1 MLMRKTNL
9 IPCLENI
16 RMNVIGVILGGG
28 AGTRLQPLTSER
40 SKPAVPIA
48 GKYRLVDVPISNCI
62 NNDIKRIYVLT
73 QFNSESLHRHIQ
85 TTYRFDSFSR
95 SFVRILAAQQTPE
108 GDKWYTGT
116 ADAVRKTLIHYN
128 EENPDYVVILS
139 GDQLYSM
146 NFKDMLEQHVKN
158 QAEVTIAT
166 KPTSDRRDAGAL
178 GILQVSEDSR
188 IVHFVEKPG
197 NTPELTALR
206 APMYEEETFLASMGI
221 YIFNT
226 DVLRRLLDSDDQDFG
241 KEVIPKAIANT
252 RVYSYVYE
260 GYWRDI
266 GTIRNFWES
275 SLQLTDDVP
284 EFNLYDTESRLY
296 TRMRFLP
303 PSKVLGCTVNHAL
316 LSEGCI
322 LSGKEVTRSIVGIR
336 GVIGEGT
343 VMRNTVMMG
352 ADYFEAER
360 PGHKSGIRL
369 GIGKDCFV
377 EDAIIDKNARIGDR
391 VTISPK
397 GKADGVWPT
406 HTISDGV
413 IVVAKGAV
421 IPSDT
426 VL

>member
-1 MLMRKTNL
+1 
-9 IPCLENI
+9 
-16 RMNVIGVILGGG
+16 MNVIGVILGGG

-62 NNDIKRIYVLT
+62 NNDIRRIYVLT

-85 TTYRFDSFSR
+85 TTYRFDSFSH

-108 GDKWYTGT
+108 GDAWYTGT
-116 ADAVRKTLIHYN
+116 ADAVRKTLSHYK
-128 EENPDYVVILS
+128 EDQADYVVILS

-146 NFKDMLEQHVKN
+146 DFKKMLEDHVARG
-158 QAEVTIAT
+158 AEVTIAT
-166 KPTSDRRDAGAL
+166 KPTDRRDAGSL
-178 GILQVSEDSR
+178 GILQVDEQSK
-188 IVHFVEKPG
+188 IINFVEKPG
-197 NTPELTALR
+197 DTPELTALR
-206 APMYEEETFLASMGI
+206 APFYEEERYLASMGI
-221 YIFNT
+221 YVFNT
-226 DVLRRLLDSDDQDFG
+226 EVLKRLLEGNDQDFG
-241 KEVIPKAIANT
+241 KEVIPKAIHNT
-252 RVYSYVYE
+252 KVYSHIYE

-284 EFNLYDTESRLY
+284 EFNLYDVESRLY

-303 PSKVLGCTVNHAL
+303 PSKVLGCVVNHCL

-322 LSGKEVTRSIVGIR
+322 LSGREVTRSIVGVR
-336 GVIGEGT
+336 GVIGQGT

-352 ADYFEAER
+352 ADYYEEEQ
-360 PGHKSGIRL
+360 KDDTSGVRL
-369 GIGKDCFV
+369 GIGRDCYI

-391 VTISPK
+391 VVVSPK
-397 GKADGVWPT
+397 EKKDGVYANYT
-406 HTISDGV
+406 VSDGV
-413 IVVAKGAV
+413 IVVPKGAV
-421 IPSDT
+421 IPPDT

>member
-1 MLMRKTNL
+1 
-9 IPCLENI
+9 
-16 RMNVIGVILGGG
+16 MNVIGVILGGG

-108 GDKWYTGT
+108 GDAWYTGT
-116 ADAVRKTLIHYN
+116 ADAVRKTLNHYK
-128 EENPDYVVILS
+128 EDQPDYVVILS

-146 NFKDMLEQHVKN
+146 DFKMMLRDHVSRG
-158 QAEVTIAT
+158 AEVTIAT
-166 KPTSDRRDAGAL
+166 KPTDRRDAGAL
-178 GILQVSEDSR
+178 GILQVDEQSR
-188 IVHFVEKPG
+188 IVNFVEKPG
-197 NTPELTALR
+197 DTPALTALR
-206 APMYEEETFLASMGI
+206 APFYDEERYLASMGI

-226 DVLRRLLDSDDQDFG
+226 EVLKRLLDGNDQDFG
-241 KEVIPKAIANT
+241 KEVIPKAIHNT
-252 RVYSYVYE
+252 KVFSHIYE

-284 EFNLYDTESRLY
+284 EFNLYDVESRLY

-303 PSKVLGCTVNHAL
+303 PSKVLGCVVNHCL

-322 LSGKEVTRSIVGIR
+322 LSGREVTRSIIGVR
-336 GVIGEGT
+336 GVIGQGT

-352 ADYFEAER
+352 ADFYEQEN
-360 PGHKSGIRL
+360 KNDSGIPL
-369 GIGKDCFV
+369 GIGRDCYI

-391 VTISPK
+391 VVISPK
-397 GKADGVWPT
+397 EKKDGVYQNYT
-406 HTISDGV
+406 VSDGV

>member
-1 MLMRKTNL
+1 
-9 IPCLENI
+9 
-16 RMNVIGVILGGG
+16 MNVIGVILGGG

-108 GDKWYTGT
+108 GEAWYTGT
-116 ADAVRKTLIHYN
+116 ADAVRKTLSHYKDDQA
-128 EENPDYVVILS
+128 DYVVILS

-146 NFKDMLEQHVKN
+146 DFKKMLEDHVARG
-158 QAEVTIAT
+158 AEVTIAT
-166 KPTSDRRDAGAL
+166 KPTDRRDAGSL
-178 GILQVSEDSR
+178 GILQVDEQSK
-188 IVHFVEKPG
+188 IINFVEKPG
-197 NTPELTALR
+197 DTPELTALR
-206 APMYEEETFLASMGI
+206 APFYEEELFLASMGI
-221 YIFNT
+221 YVFNT
-226 DVLRRLLDSDDQDFG
+226 DVLKRLLDGNDQDFG
-241 KEVIPKAIANT
+241 KEVIPKAIHDT
-252 RVYSYVYE
+252 KVYSHIYE

-284 EFNLYDTESRLY
+284 EFNLYDVESRLY

-303 PSKVLGCTVNHAL
+303 PSKVLGCIVNHCL

-322 LSGKEVTRSIVGIR
+322 LSGREVTRSIVGVR
-336 GVIGEGT
+336 GVIGQGT

-352 ADYFEAER
+352 ADYYEDEQ
-360 PGHKSGIRL
+360 KDDSSGIRL
-369 GIGKDCFV
+369 GIGRDCYI

-391 VTISPK
+391 VVISPK
-397 GKADGVWPT
+397 EKKDGVYGYYT
-406 HTISDGV
+406 VSDGV
-413 IVVAKGAV
+413 IVVSKGAV
-421 IPSDT
+421 IPPDT

>member
-1 MLMRKTNL
+1 
-9 IPCLENI
+9 
-16 RMNVIGVILGGG
+16 MNVIGVILGGG

-85 TTYRFDSFSR
+85 TTYRFDSFSN

-108 GDKWYTGT
+108 GDAWYTGT
-116 ADAVRKTLIHYN
+116 ADAVRKTLSHYK
-128 EENPDYVVILS
+128 EDQADYVVILS
-139 GDQLYSM
+139 GDQLYAM
-146 NFKDMLEQHVKN
+146 DFKKMLEDHVARG
-158 QAEVTIAT
+158 AEVTIAT
-166 KPTSDRRDAGAL
+166 KPTDRRDAGAL
-178 GILQVSEDSR
+178 GILQVDENSR
-188 IVHFVEKPG
+188 IVNFVEKPG
-197 NTPELTALR
+197 DTPELTALR
-206 APMYEEETFLASMGI
+206 APFYEEERYLASMGI

-226 DVLRRLLDSDDQDFG
+226 EVLKRLLNGTDQDFG
-241 KEVIPKAIANT
+241 KEVIPKAIHNT
-252 RVYSYVYE
+252 RVYSHIYE

-284 EFNLYDTESRLY
+284 EFNLYDVEHRLY

-303 PSKVLGCTVNHAL
+303 PSKVLGCVVNHCL

-322 LSGKEVTRSIVGIR
+322 LSGREVTRSLIGVR

-352 ADYFEAER
+352 ADYYEAE
-360 PGHKSGIRL
+360 HKDDTSGVAL
-369 GIGKDCFV
+369 GIGRNCYI

-391 VTISPK
+391 VVVSPK
-397 GKADGVWPT
+397 EKKDGVYEKY
-406 HTISDGV
+406 TISDGV
-413 IVVAKGAV
+413 IVVPKGAV
-421 IPSDT
+421 IPPDT

>member
-1 MLMRKTNL
+1 
-9 IPCLENI
+9 
-16 RMNVIGVILGGG
+16 MNVIGVILGGG

-108 GDKWYTGT
+108 GDAWYTGT
-116 ADAVRKTLIHYN
+116 ADAVRKTLSHYK
-128 EENPDYVVILS
+128 EDQAEYVVILS

-146 NFKDMLEQHVKN
+146 DFKKMLEDHVSRG
-158 QAEVTIAT
+158 AEVTIAT
-166 KPTSDRRDAGAL
+166 KPTDRRDAGSL
-178 GILQVSEDSR
+178 GILQVDESSK
-188 IVHFVEKPG
+188 IINFVEKPG
-197 NTPELTALR
+197 DTPELTALR
-206 APMYEEETFLASMGI
+206 APFYEEERYLASMGI

-226 DVLRRLLDSDDQDFG
+226 EVLKRLLEGNDQDFG
-241 KEVIPKAIANT
+241 KEVIPKAIHNT
-252 RVYSYVYE
+252 KVYSHIYE

-284 EFNLYDTESRLY
+284 EFNLYDVESRLY

-303 PSKVLGCTVNHAL
+303 PSKVLGCVVNHCL

-322 LSGKEVTRSIVGIR
+322 LSGREVTRSIVGVR
-336 GVIGEGT
+336 GVIGQGT

-352 ADYFEAER
+352 ADYYEDEQ
-360 PGHKSGIRL
+360 KDSTSGIPL
-369 GIGKDCFV
+369 GIGRDCYV

-391 VTISPK
+391 VVISPK
-397 GKADGVWPT
+397 EKKDGVYENY
-406 HTISDGV
+406 TISDGV
-413 IVVAKGAV
+413 IVVPKGTV
-421 IPSDT
+421 IPPDT

>member
-1 MLMRKTNL
+1 
-9 IPCLENI
+9 
-16 RMNVIGVILGGG
+16 MNVIGVILGGG

-85 TTYRFDSFSR
+85 TTYRFDSFSH

-108 GDKWYTGT
+108 GEKWYTGT
-116 ADAVRKTLIHYN
+116 ADAVRKTLMHYKD
-128 EENPDYVVILS
+128 ENPDYVVILS

-146 NFKDMLEQHVKN
+146 NFKDMLERHVACG
-158 QAEVTIAT
+158 AEVTIAT

-178 GILQVSEDSR
+178 GILQVDEDCR
-188 IVHFVEKPG
+188 IVNFVEKPG
-197 NTPELTALR
+197 DSPELTALK
-206 APMYEEETFLASMGI
+206 APMFEEDTFLASMGI
-221 YIFNT
+221 YIFNAP
-226 DVLRRLLDSDDQDFG
+226 VLRRLLDSMDQDFG
-241 KEVIPKAIANT
+241 KEVIPKAISDT
-252 RVYSYVYE
+252 KVYSYIYN

-284 EFNLYDTESRLY
+284 EFNLYDVESRLY

-303 PSKVLGCTVNHAL
+303 PSKVLGCHVDHAL

-322 LSGKEVTRSIVGIR
+322 LSGREVTRSIIGVR
-336 GVIGEGT
+336 GVIGQGT

-352 ADYFEAER
+352 ADFYDEER
-360 PGHKSGIRL
+360 QECSSGVRL
-369 GIGKDCFV
+369 GIGKDCLI

-391 VTISPK
+391 VIIRAR
-397 GKADGVWPT
+397 GKANGVWPT
-406 HTISDGV
+406 HTVSDGV
-413 IVVAKGAV
+413 IVVPKGAV

>member
-1 MLMRKTNL
+1 
-9 IPCLENI
+9 
-16 RMNVIGVILGGG
+16 MNVIGVILGGG

-62 NNDIKRIYVLT
+62 NNDIRRIYVLT

-85 TTYRFDSFSR
+85 TTYRFDSFSH

-108 GDKWYTGT
+108 GDAWYTGT
-116 ADAVRKTLIHYN
+116 ADAVRKTLSHYK
-128 EENPDYVVILS
+128 EDQADYVVILS

-146 NFKDMLEQHVKN
+146 DFKKMLEDHVARG
-158 QAEVTIAT
+158 AEVTIAT
-166 KPTSDRRDAGAL
+166 KPTDRRDAGAL
-178 GILQVSEDSR
+178 GILQVDEQSK
-188 IVHFVEKPG
+188 IINFVEKPG
-197 NTPELTALR
+197 DTPELTALR
-206 APMYEEETFLASMGI
+206 APFYEEERYLASMGI

-226 DVLRRLLDSDDQDFG
+226 EVLKRLLDGNDQDFG
-241 KEVIPKAIANT
+241 KEVIPKAIHNT
-252 RVYSYVYE
+252 KVYSHIYE

-284 EFNLYDTESRLY
+284 EFNLYDVESRLY

-303 PSKVLGCTVNHAL
+303 PSKVLGCVVNHCL

-322 LSGKEVTRSIVGIR
+322 LSGREVTRSIVGVR
-336 GVIGEGT
+336 GVIGQGT

-352 ADYFEAER
+352 ADYYEEEQ
-360 PGHKSGIRL
+360 KDDTSGVRL
-369 GIGKDCFV
+369 GIGRDCYI

-391 VTISPK
+391 VVVSPK
-397 GKADGVWPT
+397 EKKDGVYANYT
-406 HTISDGV
+406 VSDGV
-413 IVVAKGAV
+413 IVVPKGAV
-421 IPSDT
+421 IPPDT

>member
-1 MLMRKTNL
+1 
-9 IPCLENI
+9 
-16 RMNVIGVILGGG
+16 MNVIGVILGGG

-62 NNDIKRIYVLT
+62 NNGIKRIYVLT

-108 GDKWYTGT
+108 GDAWYTGT
-116 ADAVRKTLIHYN
+116 ADAVRKTLNHYKDDQ
-128 EENPDYVVILS
+128 PDYVVILS

-146 NFKDMLEQHVKN
+146 DFKKMLKDHVERG
-158 QAEVTIAT
+158 AEVTIAT
-166 KPTSDRRDAGAL
+166 KPTDRRDAGAL
-178 GILQVSEDSR
+178 GILQVDEQSK
-188 IVHFVEKPG
+188 IVNFVEKPG
-197 NTPELTALR
+197 DTPELTALR
-206 APMYEEETFLASMGI
+206 APFYEEERYLASMGI

-226 DVLRRLLDSDDQDFG
+226 EVLKRLLDGNDQDFG
-241 KEVIPKAIANT
+241 KEVIPKAIHNT
-252 RVYSYVYE
+252 KVYSHIYE

-275 SLQLTDDVP
+275 SLQLTDDIP
-284 EFNLYDTESRLY
+284 EFNLYDVESRLY

-303 PSKVLGCTVNHAL
+303 PSKVLGCVVNHCL

-322 LSGKEVTRSIVGIR
+322 LSGREVTRSIIGVR
-336 GVIGEGT
+336 GVIGQGT

-352 ADYFEAER
+352 ADFYEEER
-360 PGHKSGIRL
+360 KDCSSGVRL
-369 GIGKDCFV
+369 GIGRDCYV

-391 VTISPK
+391 VVISPK
-397 GKADGVWPT
+397 EKKDGVYENYT
-406 HTISDGV
+406 VSDGV
-413 IVVAKGAV
+413 IVVPKGAV
-421 IPSDT
+421 VPPDT

>member
-1 MLMRKTNL
+1 
-9 IPCLENI
+9 
-16 RMNVIGVILGGG
+16 MNVIGVILGGG

-85 TTYRFDSFSR
+85 TTYRFDSFSH

-108 GDKWYTGT
+108 GDAWYTGT
-116 ADAVRKTLIHYN
+116 ADAVRKTLSHYK
-128 EENPDYVVILS
+128 EDQADYVVILS
-139 GDQLYSM
+139 GDQLYAM
-146 NFKDMLEQHVKN
+146 DFKKMLEDHVARG
-158 QAEVTIAT
+158 AEVTIAT
-166 KPTSDRRDAGAL
+166 KPTDRRDAGAL
-178 GILQVSEDSR
+178 GILQVDENSR
-188 IVHFVEKPG
+188 IVNFVEKPG
-197 NTPELTALR
+197 DTPELTALR
-206 APMYEEETFLASMGI
+206 APFYEEERYLASMGI

-226 DVLRRLLDSDDQDFG
+226 EVLKRLLNGTDQDFG
-241 KEVIPKAIANT
+241 KEVIPKAIHNT
-252 RVYSYVYE
+252 RVYSHIYE

-284 EFNLYDTESRLY
+284 EFNLYDVEHRLY

-303 PSKVLGCTVNHAL
+303 PSKVLGCVVNHCL

-322 LSGKEVTRSIVGIR
+322 LSGREVTRSLIGVR

-352 ADYFEAER
+352 ADYYEAEQ
-360 PGHKSGIRL
+360 KDDTSGVAL
-369 GIGKDCFV
+369 GIGRNCYI

-391 VTISPK
+391 VVVSPK
-397 GKADGVWPT
+397 EKKDGVYEKY
-406 HTISDGV
+406 TISDGV
-413 IVVAKGAV
+413 IVVPKGAV
-421 IPSDT
+421 IPPDT

>member
-1 MLMRKTNL
+1 
-9 IPCLENI
+9 
-16 RMNVIGVILGGG
+16 MNVIGVILGGG

-85 TTYRFDSFSR
+85 TTYRFDSFSN

-108 GDKWYTGT
+108 GDAWYTGT
-116 ADAVRKTLIHYN
+116 ADAVRKTLNHYR
-128 EENPDYVVILS
+128 EDQPDYVVILS
-139 GDQLYSM
+139 GDQLYAM
-146 NFKDMLEQHVKN
+146 DFRTMLEDHVSRG
-158 QAEVTIAT
+158 AEVTIAT
-166 KPTSDRRDAGAL
+166 KPTDRRDAGAL
-178 GILQVSEDSR
+178 GILQVDDASR
-188 IVHFVEKPG
+188 IVNFVEKPG
-197 NTPELTALR
+197 DTPELTALR
-206 APMYEEETFLASMGI
+206 APFYEEERYLASMGI

-226 DVLRRLLDSDDQDFG
+226 EVLKRLLEGNDQDFG
-241 KEVIPKAIANT
+241 KEVIPKAIHNT
-252 RVYSYVYE
+252 RVYSHIYE

-284 EFNLYDTESRLY
+284 EFNLYDVEHRLY

-303 PSKVLGCTVNHAL
+303 PSKVLGCIVNHCL

-322 LSGKEVTRSIVGIR
+322 LSGREVTRSIIGVR
-336 GVIGEGT
+336 GVIGQGT

-352 ADYFEAER
+352 ADQYEDEN
-360 PGHKSGIRL
+360 KDKTSGVNL
-369 GIGKDCFV
+369 GIGRDCYI
-377 EDAIIDKNARIGDR
+377 EDAIIDKNVRIGDR
-391 VTISPK
+391 VVISPK
-397 GKADGVWPT
+397 EKKNGVYANYT
-406 HTISDGV
+406 VSDGV
-413 IVVAKGAV
+413 IVVPKGTV
-421 IPSDT
+421 IPPDT

>member
-1 MLMRKTNL
+1 
-9 IPCLENI
+9 
-16 RMNVIGVILGGG
+16 MNVIGVILGGG

-85 TTYRFDSFSR
+85 TTYRFDSFSQ

-108 GDKWYTGT
+108 GDAWYNGT
-116 ADAVRKTLIHYN
+116 ADAVRKTLSHYK
-128 EENPDYVVILS
+128 EDQADYVVILS

-146 NFKDMLEQHVKN
+146 DFKKMLEDHVERG
-158 QAEVTIAT
+158 AEVTIAT
-166 KPTSDRRDAGAL
+166 KPTDRRDAGSL
-178 GILQVSEDSR
+178 GILQVDEQSR
-188 IVHFVEKPG
+188 IINFVEKPG
-197 NTPELTALR
+197 DTPELTALK
-206 APMYEEETFLASMGI
+206 APFYEEERYLASMGI

-226 DVLRRLLDSDDQDFG
+226 EVLKRLLDGNDQDFG
-241 KEVIPKAIANT
+241 KEVIPKAIHNT
-252 RVYSYVYE
+252 KVYSHIYE

-284 EFNLYDTESRLY
+284 EFNLYDVESRLY

-303 PSKVLGCTVNHAL
+303 PSKVLGCVVNHCL

-322 LSGKEVTRSIVGIR
+322 LSGREVTRSIIGVR
-336 GVIGEGT
+336 GVIGQGT

-352 ADYFEAER
+352 ADYYEEEQ
-360 PGHKSGIRL
+360 KDETSGVRL
-369 GIGKDCFV
+369 GIGRDCYI

-391 VTISPK
+391 VVVSPK
-397 GKADGVWPT
+397 EKKDGVYANYT
-406 HTISDGV
+406 VSDGV
-413 IVVAKGAV
+413 IVVPKGAV
-421 IPSDT
+421 IPPDT